1 MPTPLFTPPGYK
13 SLTPET
19 AAAYLEKIPALTKH
33 LGGDSKSWKIRE
45 VGDGNLNLVFIV
57 ESAESSVVIKQ
68 ALPYVR
74 MVGESW
80 PFPIERSYF
89 EHAALKEQALHA
101 TQLVPQVHHFDH
113 DQALIVMDYLHPHI
127 ILRKGLIQGIVYP
140 KLSTDISTFLSQ
152 TLFKTSDLYLSAA
165 VKKGKVKF
173 FADNTILCK
182 VTEDLVFTDPYKIAE
197 LNRWTKPQLD
207 ATAAR
212 FRVDGELKIAAQELK
227 LKFTSSTEA
236 LIHGDFHTGSIMVT
250 ETDTKVIDPEF
261 AFVGPMGF
269 DVGAI
274 LANLFLS
281 YFSQEGH
288 ETADSPRAEYREW
301 LLTQIEE
308 IWTLFRQKFI
318 TLWEKKPKG
327 EGFAAELFTD
337 PASIQALREKR
348 KDFLDQIFVD
358 SLGFAGM
365 KINRRI
371 LGLAHVEDLESIK
384 NPDLRARCE
393 KKALKLG
400 RYLAIHRTAIRTI
413 QQATNEARLI
423 FSEDVA

>member
-1 MPTPLFTPPGYK
+1 MTAPLYTPPGYQA
-13 SLTPET
+13 LTAET
-19 AAAYLEKIPALTKH
+19 AATYLEKIPTLQKL
-33 LGGDSKSWKIRE
+33 LGGERKNWKIRE

-57 ESAESSVVIKQ
+57 ESPDFSVVIKQ

-89 EHAALKEQALHA
+89 EHEALKEQYLHVPH
-101 TQLVPQVHHFDH
+101 LVPKVHHFDH

-127 ILRKGLIQGIVYP
+127 ILRKGLIQGIRYP
-140 KLSTDISTFLSQ
+140 KLSADISNFLAQ
-152 TLFKTSDLYLSAA
+152 TLFKTSDLYLSSA
-165 VKKGKVKF
+165 VKKAKIKY

-212 FRVDGELKIAAQELK
+212 FRADAELKIAAQELK
-227 LKFTSSTEA
+227 LKFTSSAEA
-236 LIHGDFHTGSIMVT
+236 LIHGDLHTGSFMVT
-250 ETDTKVIDPEF
+250 ETDTKAIDPEF

-269 DVGAI
+269 DVGAV

-288 ETADSPRAEYREW
+288 ETPQDPRAEYREW
-301 LLTQIEE
+301 LLSQVEE

-318 TLWEKKPKG
+318 TLWEKKAKG
-327 EGFAAELFTD
+327 EGFAPELFTD
-337 PASIQALREKR
+337 SASTQALREKR
-348 KDFLDQIFVD
+348 KNFLAGIFAD

-400 RYLAIHRTAIRTI
+400 RYLAIHRSSIHTI
-413 QQATNEARLI
+413 DQATNEARLI
-423 FSEDVA
+423 FSEEV